1 MSIRNKIG
9 TAFNGDL
16 RRQSKY
22 ASCRYNRIMCNPK
35 YHVIYYCPKFE
46 FSRTMANASV
56 VKTISWLIMKAPAY
70 STTASTITGAVSTS
84 VTVSSDYAHAT
95 RVMTCNQTD

>member
-46 FSRTMANASV
+46 FSRTMASASV
-56 VKTISWLIMKAPAY
+56 AKTISWLIMKAPAY
-70 STTASTITGAVSTS
+70 STTASTITGTESTG
-84 VTVSSDYAHAT
+84 VTVPTYNAHAMGVVT
-95 RVMTCNQTD
+95 SNQTD